1 MEIEGT
7 VSTVQFALLRIDGV
21 GISPATLLPS
31 FPTQLHCC
39 FVSMRPLLQFIIIQ
53 FVTVF
58 FVLYYIYFWR
68 GIEIEWNKSV
78 QSISIRV
85 TLFPSGWMTST

>member
-39 FVSMRPLLQFIIIQ
+39 FVSNAAVITVYYYSICDCFFCPLL
-53 FVTVF
+53 
-58 FVLYYIYFWR
+58 Y
-68 GIEIEWNKSV
+68 
-78 QSISIRV
+78 
-85 TLFPSGWMTST
+85 LFLERD

>member
-39 FVSMRPLLQFIIIQ
+39 FVSTRPLLQFIIIQ

-58 FVLYYIYFWR
+58 FLSFIIFIFGEGLR
-68 GIEIEWNKSV
+68 SNG
-78 QSISIRV
+78 IRV
-85 TLFPSGWMTST
+85 SNPSQSG